1 MAASAAALLVT
12 AAAAP
17 LAAEAA
23 RIRNPFRDKFPSP
36 SSKWC
41 ARRPPRPPSAIV
53 RRLESSHERRKG
65 QQLTPRW
72 NGSSVAAP
80 PGTAKVRTT
89 TLVAAAPGS
98 TVMLPAVGASVPV
111 PFLTAAS
118 VAE

>member
-1 MAASAAALLVT
+1 M
-12 AAAAP
+12 
-17 LAAEAA
+17 AAEAA
-23 RIRNPFRDKFPSP
+23 RIRNPLRDNSLPP
-36 SSKWC
+36 LRNETPGDPPGRR
-41 ARRPPRPPSAIV
+41 ARLV
-53 RRLESSHERRKG
+53 RRLESSHERGKG

-72 NGSSVAAP
+72 KGSSVAVP
-80 PGTAKVRTT
+80 PGTANVRTT